1 MNDFNSWTKINWY
14 ALAGLFTQL
23 AFLIAGVWFA
33 RNFLRAL
40 RAFQEQIGAL
50 LKLSMTSGTDAH
62 ATTAQTRRYFV
73 DASRYWL
80 APAETHLGGS
90 PGSHE
95 PRPDRRV
102 TAWHRVVLWLQEPMH
117 TAEASTWRRLM
128 TWLQAPTG
136 T

>member
-33 RNFLRAL
+33 RNFLRTL

-50 LKLSMTSGTDAH
+50 LKLSITSGTDAH
-62 ATTAQTRRYFV
+62 AQTRRYV
-73 DASRYWL
+73 ADASRYWL
-80 APAETHLGGS
+80 APTETQMGGS
-90 PGSHE
+90 SGSHE
-95 PRPDRRV
+95 ARPDRLV
-102 TAWHRVVLWLQEPMH
+102 TAWHRLVLWLQEPMH